1 MIPTAPVHGTGVDF
15 LDPLTAFIFQSDAV
29 TPNRL
34 LAGGLGAQS
43 TRLSRTDR
51 G

>member
-1 MIPTAPVHGTGVDF
+1 MIPTALVHDTGADF
-15 LDPLTAFIFQSDAV
+15 WDPLRAFIFQSDAV

-34 LAGGLGAQS
+34 LAGGFGTQS